1 VSTKTHA
8 KDWLNNLKKTL
19 DSDEIWVKM
28 EAITKIAQIDTPEA
42 YTILLQALKDNEPQ
56 VRIKAI
62 QAISKFKRKGGANKI
77 ARLLKDENTLV
88 RRRAALTLGE
98 IKEAKPILLDLLEYG
113 SKVEK
118 RYAAIALGAAKGK
131 DTYSHLLKALD
142 SENYEVRCGA
152 VEGLGQMRERK
163 ATKPIIR
170 CLKDDSPEVRIRAVD
185 VLGILNDTR
194 AVEPLIEAVRD
205 PDKNVRWRAVYVLG
219 HYSESGNQIAED
231 AIIKALEDE
240 DWNVRRMAVLELRH
254 GDDKVF
260 TALMKRLKDKSKFVR
275 RYAAYS
281 LGRLGALKAVPDLVE
296 LLNDPELEVRDQAR
310 WALKKLGK
318 QQLK

>member
-1 VSTKTHA
+1 
-8 KDWLNNLKKTL
+8 
-19 DSDEIWVKM
+19 M
-28 EAITKIAQIDTPEA
+28 
-42 YTILLQALKDNEPQ
+42 
-56 VRIKAI
+56 
-62 QAISKFKRKGGANKI
+62 
-77 ARLLKDENTLV
+77 
-88 RRRAALTLGE
+88 
-98 IKEAKPILLDLLEYG
+98 
-113 SKVEK
+113 
-118 RYAAIALGAAKGK
+118 
-131 DTYSHLLKALD
+131 
-142 SENYEVRCGA
+142 
-152 VEGLGQMRERK
+152 
-163 ATKPIIR
+163 
-170 CLKDDSPEVRIRAVD
+170 
-185 VLGILNDTR
+185 
-194 AVEPLIEAVRD
+194 RD